1 MAWDSLSSILSNIL
15 YYILYYLFFG
25 WAWGLTPW

>member
-1 MAWDSLSSILSNIL
+1 MVWDSLSSILSNIL

-25 WAWGLTPW
+25 WVWGLTPW